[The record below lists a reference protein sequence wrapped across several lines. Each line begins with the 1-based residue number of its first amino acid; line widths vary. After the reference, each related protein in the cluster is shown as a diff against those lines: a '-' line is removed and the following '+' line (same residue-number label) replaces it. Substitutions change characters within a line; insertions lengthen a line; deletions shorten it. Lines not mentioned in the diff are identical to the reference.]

1 MECGPCLP
9 WVASARGRVVGWGC
23 CKCELWFW
31 SEHRHR
37 GALGK
42 ALTVTVDA
50 ILGVQRG
57 YERVHDSTMYAV
69 RASINEMQRCQ
80 KGSATVLAMAAAVG
94 EGQAGVARFR
104 MPAVASREG
113 HEPGGSSGSLV
124 RRVHAVPGKATAI
137 QYGTVTRSETG
148 ADLPAG

>member
-1 MECGPCLP
+1 MRTLSALAA

-50 ILGVQRG
+50 TLGVQRA

-80 KGSATVLAMAAAVG
+80 KGKCDGVG
-94 EGQAGVARFR
+94 D
-104 MPAVASREG
+104 
-113 HEPGGSSGSLV
+113 GGSG
-124 RRVHAVPGKATAI
+124 RR
-137 QYGTVTRSETG
+137 GTGRSCEISNACSRVQRGT
-148 ADLPAG
+148 